1 MQNFDDVLLELSYR
15 VGIVDLTKEYQVTEL
30 INILKEE
37 GYQTPE
43 ELANKARVYFS
54 YLKEI
59 DEENGKRKQ
68 RVKGKSAEDPDIN
81 YVDSKGKKHSIKLSS
96 AVNYDNNHPAY
107 KAAMQ
112 YFTDKS
118 AKEKPGQSKKPST
131 PNVKGKSVFGKDKG
145 GKVFEPEKKSQPKD
159 PKVVQKQAKEIAQ
172 KIYGKNGKLEYGVIV
187 DVDEYTVRW
196 DTDKPSDF
204 EYL

>member
-59 DEENGKRKQ
+59 DEANGKRKQ
-68 RVKGKSAEDPDIN
+68 RVKGTSAEDQIGRAH
-81 YVDSKGKKHSIKLSS
+81 V
-96 AVNYDNNHPAY
+96 
-107 KAAMQ
+107 
-112 YFTDKS
+112 
-118 AKEKPGQSKKPST
+118 
-131 PNVKGKSVFGKDKG
+131 
-145 GKVFEPEKKSQPKD
+145 
-159 PKVVQKQAKEIAQ
+159 
-172 KIYGKNGKLEYGVIV
+172 
-187 DVDEYTVRW
+187 
-196 DTDKPSDF
+196 
-204 EYL
+204 